1 MKKNNWNEWEQM
13 KAKSA
18 GGAGSSVPRRPRV
31 RSAAGGQA
39 APPVVPAPRRSFGM
53 VKRILAAACAFG
65 VVLSG
70 SALWRIQGG
79 QSADEA
85 VAGVVANSFGI
96 VAYAP
101 RTRRD
106 YRAERQQDCV

>member
-1 MKKNNWNEWEQM
+1 
-13 KAKSA
+13 
-18 GGAGSSVPRRPRV
+18 
-31 RSAAGGQA
+31 
-39 APPVVPAPRRSFGM
+39 M

-65 VVLSG
+65 VVLGG

-96 VAYAP
+96 VAYAADTGETIAP
-101 RTRRD
+101 KD
-106 YRAERQQDCV
+106 SKIAFDFAGGGADSRQRVFSAVACSG